1 MSGGLNYQAQYFLEE
16 IFGKNHKYEVVDGY
30 YGDYM
35 DVWVEGAKDYEVREL
50 HIEIDSWHNKE
61 GSQEVLSFRIIG
73 AGSFFPSISP
83 KRNERDERIED
94 YIDDWDEW
102 FRSKGYDCSFEEVWN
117 ELQIKTGEWF
127 EGGRS
132 DWMEAELEGLED
144 ANCSFMLN
152 IKPLLAE
159 ELEPH
164 NVPKLDEINDFL
176 KELKEIIDSH
186 KKKTTKKGS

>member
-1 MSGGLNYQAQYFLEE
+1 MSGDLNQQAQYFLEE

-35 DVWVEGAKDYEVREL
+35 DVWVDEHKKDYEVKEL
-50 HIEIDSWHNKE
+50 HIEIGLWQYEE
-61 GSQEVLSFRIIG
+61 GYQEVVSFRVVSV
-73 AGSFFPSISP
+73 GSFFPSIEP
-83 KRNERDERIED
+83 KRDRSGFIVGFDG
-94 YIDDWDEW
+94 WDEW
-102 FRSKGYDCSFEEVWN
+102 FSKQDYDCSAEVMFQ
-117 ELQIKTGEWF
+117 ELETKTREWF

-144 ANCSFMLN
+144 SSCSFMLN

-186 KKKTTKKGS
+186 KKK

>member
-35 DVWVEGAKDYEVREL
+35 DVWVEGAKDYEVKEL

-73 AGSFFPSISP
+73 AGSFFPSIEP
-83 KRNERDERIED
+83 KRDRNGFIADFD
-94 YIDDWDEW
+94 GWDEW
-102 FRSKGYDCSFEEVWN
+102 FSKQDYDCSAEVMFQ
-117 ELQIKTGEWF
+117 ELETKTREWF

-144 ANCSFMLN
+144 ARCSFMLN
-152 IKPLLAE
+152 IKPLSLE

-164 NVPKLDEINDFL
+164 NIPKLDEINDFL

-186 KKKTTKKGS
+186 KKKTAKKSS